1 MQALMRNSK
10 PNLPGLEVCLVRV
23 KLPFVHTH
31 YIVCVELISHM
42 QTHVHMLTLHTSPLA
57 HNSLTHHTH
66 RNALMYARREDS
78 SAATRYQRAQR
89 GDEIDARFGFERYH
103 SSAERMGWLINI
115 HPVSSYFNHFV
126 QGIHRLAFLPRLPI
140 LQFRSLT
147 VCMIETLQNFSL
159 H

>member
-1 MQALMRNSK
+1 MLNH
-10 PNLPGLEVCLVRV
+10 LYI
-23 KLPFVHTH
+23 H
-31 YIVCVELISHM
+31 IVCVELISHM
-42 QTHVHMLTLHTSPLA
+42 QTHVHMLTLHTSPPA

-115 HPVSSYFNHFV
+115 HPVSSCFNHFV
-126 QGIHRLAFLPRLPI
+126 QGILHAYQLAFLPHLPI
-140 LQFRSLT
+140 LQFLSLM
-147 VCMIETLQNFSL
+147 VCMIDMCWVHVYVSHMQTRVHML
-159 H
+159 

>member
-1 MQALMRNSK
+1 
-10 PNLPGLEVCLVRV
+10 
-23 KLPFVHTH
+23 
-31 YIVCVELISHM
+31 M
-42 QTHVHMLTLHTSPLA
+42 QTHVHMLTLHTSPPA

-115 HPVSSYFNHFV
+115 HPVSSRFNHFV
-126 QGIHRLAFLPRLPI
+126 QGILHVYQLAFLLHPPI
-140 LQFRSLT
+140 LQFLSLI
-147 VCMIETLQNFSL
+147 VCMIE
-159 H
+159 